1 MRQILLSLLSNA
13 LKFTPSGGAVVVMA
27 RSLGSNLV
35 LAVGD
40 SGVGLDPEEAER
52 LGQPYRQANNA
63 RDIDNRG
70 TGLGLSLVRALSE
83 LHGGTMS
90 IASRKGVGTTV
101 TVTLPILKEAMG
113 EVVSSADD
121 MGVRAQIERAQ
132 AASKSL
138 ASAG

>member
-1 MRQILLSLLSNA
+1 
-13 LKFTPSGGAVVVMA
+13 
-27 RSLGSNLV
+27 
-35 LAVGD
+35 
-40 SGVGLDPEEAER
+40 
-52 LGQPYRQANNA
+52 
-63 RDIDNRG
+63 DIENRG

-101 TVTLPILKEAMG
+101 TVTLPILVEAKG
-113 EVVSSADD
+113 EILSGTDD

-132 AASKSL
+132 AASKTL